1 MRPAGLAFA
10 SWLFMQGIAF
20 AACAPP
26 VPVRFPAG
34 AVSTDLQGGVARAE
48 RACFS
53 ITARQGQTLAVTQ
66 PGLSAATQPE
76 EAQGNIAIQLYRPP
90 GTLKKRT
97 GPPSCEARPCR
108 APGKARTRH
117 TGRGYC
123 RRPEP
128 IFWSSARPGVAA
140 NTTFAS
146 KHPDPAEPRAA
157 RFGLRHSVADAD

>member
-10 SWLFMQGIAF
+10 SWLFMQGVAF

-34 AVSTDLQGGVARAE
+34 AISTDLQGGVARGE

-66 PGLSAATQPE
+66 PAIQPE

-90 GTLKKRT
+90 WHIDEADGTTLV
-97 GPPSCEARPCR
+97 
-108 APGKARTRH
+108 
-117 TGRGYC
+117 RGTALLGAG
-123 RRPEP
+123 E
-128 IFWSSARPGVAA
+128 GQ
-140 NTTFAS
+140 
-146 KHPDPAEPRAA
+146 D
-157 RFGLRHSVADAD
+157 